1 MQTSDYLGAIGAPGI
16 NVLHVQWTTDV
27 KPAAAHRSH
36 MLRKISTANVMTGV
50 EYANLSVNNDTET
63 GDLPW
68 GEWAQYPYLIA
79 HKGTEYAR
87 LYTID
92 GTVRTTYMVDGDV
105 VDRET
110 FNGYLTP
117 SAAAAKRPNGGCIT
131 VKMDNVRLVGE
142 PSFA

>member
-1 MQTSDYLGAIGAPGI
+1 MDTKAYLDAVAAPGI
-16 NVLHVQWTTDV
+16 NVIHVQWTTDV

-36 MLRKISTANVMTGV
+36 MLRKVSSATVLTGI

-68 GEWAQYPYLIA
+68 GEWAKYPHIIQ
-79 HKGTEYAR
+79 HKGVQYAR
-87 LYTID
+87 LYTVD

-105 VDRET
+105 VDRDT
-110 FNGYLTP
+110 FNGFLTP

-131 VKMDNVRLVGE
+131 VKMDNVKLVGE